1 MRPKPDLA
9 PTCVV
14 GQPWQF
20 RFHPGPTASAMPN
33 PVRAQVRCETSS
45 CRHAKRMVFSYGSN
59 SLQQLQGRLQA
70 ELFSFPAVA
79 DGVFLAFAG
88 ANQSWA
94 VEDAEVV
101 STATHF
107 GRNVPN
113 KFAVGGADML
123 SPILQF
129 CSSAFAKFRL
139 IRRPASAACG
149 AAVLLSDAQILKL
162 DGFEGQ
168 GLAARA
174 GMRVAHVC
182 AQSPACRC

>member
-20 RFHPGPTASAMPN
+20 RFHPGPTASAMPK

-88 ANQSWA
+88 AIQSWA

-123 SPILQF
+123 SPILQH
-129 CSSAFAKFRL
+129 KMVL
-139 IRRPASAACG
+139 H
-149 AAVLLSDAQILKL
+149 LLSS
-162 DGFEGQ
+162 
-168 GLAARA
+168 GLSADLRQQRMERLYCSAMLR
-174 GMRVAHVC
+174 
-182 AQSPACRC
+182 S